1 MSSGS
6 GGRRESSGRNRTKD
20 PCLGKVALGRSHVDH
35 DDHSDHDDHADHHDH
50 ADHDHDFREKCTWGK
65 RARALSERY
74 GYAKV
79 IVTIAIIVVIRIII
93 ITWPNLP

>member
-20 PCLGKVALGRSHVDH
+20 PCLGKVALGRSHDDHDDH
-35 DDHSDHDDHADHHDH
+35 DDHSDHDHDL
-50 ADHDHDFREKCTWGK
+50 REKCTWGK